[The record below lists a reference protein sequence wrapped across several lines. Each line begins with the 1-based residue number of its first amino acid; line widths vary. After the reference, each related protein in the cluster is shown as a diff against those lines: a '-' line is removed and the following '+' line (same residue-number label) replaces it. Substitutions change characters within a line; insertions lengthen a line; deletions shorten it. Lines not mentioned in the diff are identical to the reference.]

1 MQTPEFFRSTMT
13 RLDRLLDRLGVRYHL
28 TGGWASI
35 AYGDPRT
42 TQDLDL
48 VIDRAAIDQVFH
60 EFVDSVELEG
70 FMIDREV
77 ARDAVSR
84 GAMFQLLDRR
94 EIVKVD
100 LYPRELV
107 PGELERSARLE
118 VFEGLR
124 LPVAS
129 RLDATVS
136 KLRRIEIGSHRSR
149 RDLRRMCDEMT
160 DADRLR
166 LGAMASGFGLASL
179 LAEVL
184 AEPDEPPADRRS

>member
-1 MQTPEFFRSTMT
+1 MQPPEFFRSTML
-13 RLDRLLDRLGVRYHL
+13 RLDRLLDHLGIRYHL
-28 TGGWASI
+28 TGGMASI

-42 TQDLDL
+42 TQDLD
-48 VIDRAAIDQVFH
+48 VVVDRAAIEPLFE
-60 EFVDSVELEG
+60 EFVAAVAHEG
-70 FMIDREV
+70 FMIEQEV

-84 GAMFQLLDRR
+84 GAMFRLLDRR

-107 PGELERSARLE
+107 PGELGRSTRLE
-118 VFEGLR
+118 VFEGLL

-129 RLDATVS
+129 RLDAAAS
-136 KLRRIEIGSHRSR
+136 KLRWIEMGNHRSR
-149 RDLRRMCDEMT
+149 RDLRRMCDEMG
-160 DADRLR
+160 DADRQR
-166 LGAMASGFGLASL
+166 LGAMASEFGLASL